1 MYIYIYETCI
11 LLYIKILSAL
21 SLTNFYMYHY
31 LSNIKIMRFG
41 NRYD

>member
-1 MYIYIYETCI
+1 MYIYIYKKLVSYC
-11 LLYIKILSAL
+11 IKILSAL